1 MIVFDLHC
9 DSDHAFEGW
18 FASSDAFEKQQ
29 ASGMLECPMC
39 GTPSVTRL
47 PSAPRLNLGASA
59 PSTAL
64 PSADPPQSGEAAD
77 RARLIA
83 AQTAFYRHLKQML
96 EQSDN
101 VGSRF
106 AEEARRIHYK
116 EAPERQIH
124 GSATRE
130 ETVDLLEEGI
140 PVLPVPFDIK
150 DDEDLN

>member
-39 GTPSVTRL
+39 GTPSVKRL

-64 PSADPPQSGEAAD
+64 SSADSPQSGEAAD
-77 RARLIA
+77 RGRLIA

-101 VGSRF
+101 VGNRF

-130 ETVDLLEEGI
+130 EAVDLLEEGI

>member
-29 ASGMLECPMC
+29 ASGMLQCPMC
-39 GTPSVTRL
+39 GTPSVKRL

-64 PSADPPQSGEAAD
+64 SSAAPPQSGEAAD